1 VDAVS
6 NRGAERA
13 ALIESLEAL
22 LRPLMPLVL
31 NYGVTYSDVQEVLRA
46 LFIDELSAR
55 IKEQGRPVTSARL
68 GVFSGINRG
77 EVEKIN
83 VNREQ
88 RERLR
93 AEKAAR
99 VDQAS
104 RVLSIWHDDPRFNTP
119 YGAPLDL
126 SISDEKGF
134 KTIGELFETAG
145 VTVDRDQVIDEM
157 VAAGSVEIHSGKF
170 LRCTS
175 RTFAVTGDTLP
186 LIARI
191 GRHSAALSATLA
203 HNVLRDAEQPAYF
216 ERHVITNLAV
226 SPEFYGALL
235 DYFRAQGAEF
245 LESCDR
251 WISERERD
259 YESQSGK
266 FVGLG
271 MYFIEE
277 SKKF

>member
-1 VDAVS
+1 VDPVS

-31 NYGVTYSDVQEVLRA
+31 NYGVTYSDVQEILRA

-83 VNREQ
+83 LNREQ

-99 VDQAS
+99 VDQVT
-104 RVLSIWHDDPRFNTP
+104 RLLGVWHDDPRFNTP

-126 SISDEKGF
+126 SLTDEKGF
-134 KTIGELFETAG
+134 KSIDELFQAAD
-145 VTVDRDQVIDEM
+145 VSADRDQMIDEM
-157 VAAGSVEIHSGKF
+157 VAAGSVEVHGARF
-170 LRCTS
+170 VRCTS
-175 RTFAVTGDTLP
+175 RVFLSAGEALATIT
-186 LIARI
+186 RI
-191 GRHSAALSATLA
+191 GRQAGALGATLT
-203 HNVLRDAEQPAYF
+203 HNLLRSNDEPTYF
-216 ERHVITNLAV
+216 ERRLVTNAAV
-226 SPEFYGALL
+226 TEEFYSVVM
-235 DYFRAQGAEF
+235 DYFREHGGEF
-245 LESCDR
+245 LEKCDR
-251 WISERERD
+251 WISGRESD
-259 YESQSGK
+259 FASTKGK
-266 FVGLG
+266 HIGLG
-271 MYFIEE
+271 MFFFEE
-277 SKKF
+277 P